1 MARFKVVKGGTLLV
15 GVALVILVAVVVII
29 ALSWYTGRDA
39 ATSAST
45 GTGAVMALAP
55 DEDALTL
62 DPATVPAENE
72 HTDEVV
78 SIQSEVMRDETPVS
92 NGKRVLIYHTHT
104 HEAYEMDYPDEYV
117 ALEKW
122 RTDDDEH
129 NIVRVG
135 TELTALLE
143 ARGFEVVH
151 DTTDNEQ
158 DDLSTAYERS
168 LVTLNAYSGEKFDLY
183 IDMHR
188 DAYTDGQ
195 VQTCSYGGESAA
207 KLMVLIGSGE
217 NFNVKPFYKENYAF
231 ALSLTDAVNA
241 VCPGLCRDVM
251 VKTGRYNQHIGVD
264 AILVE
269 VGNNMNTLEQAL
281 ASMPALA
288 DAIEKVLVPE
298 GAEEIITVS
307 SEN

>member
-15 GVALVILVAVVVII
+15 GISLVILIAVLVVI
-29 ALSWYTGRDA
+29 ALSWYAGRDA
-39 ATSAST
+39 STSAST
-45 GTGAVMALAP
+45 GAGAVMALAP
-55 DEDALTL
+55 DEDALEL
-62 DPATVPAENE
+62 NPSAVPLENE

-78 SIQSEVMRDETPVS
+78 SVQSEVIRDETPAS
-92 NGKRVLIYHTHT
+92 NGMRVLIYHTHT
-104 HEAYEMDYPDEYV
+104 HEAYEMDYSGEYEE
-117 ALEKW
+117 LERW

-135 TELTALLE
+135 TELTELLE
-143 ARGFEVVH
+143 ALGFEVVH

-168 LVTLNAYSGEKFDLY
+168 LVTLTAYSGEHFDLY

-188 DAYTDGQ
+188 DAYAEGQ

-231 ALSLTDAVNA
+231 AVKLTNAVNGI
-241 VCPGLCRDVM
+241 CPGLCRDVM

-264 AILVE
+264 AILIE
-269 VGNNMNTLEQAL
+269 VGNNRNTLEEAL

-288 DAIEKVLVPE
+288 DAIAQVLLPE
-298 GAEEIITVS
+298 GEEIITVS
-307 SEN
+307 SDN

>member
-15 GVALVILVAVVVII
+15 GVALVILVAVIVII
-29 ALSWYTGRDA
+29 ALSWYAGRDTT
-39 ATSAST
+39 TSTST
-45 GTGAVMALAP
+45 GAGAVMALAP
-55 DEDALTL
+55 VETALLLNPST
-62 DPATVPAENE
+62 APAENE
-72 HTDEVV
+72 HTDDVV
-78 SIQSEVMRDETPVS
+78 SIQSEIMRDETPVS

-117 ALEKW
+117 ELERW

-135 TELTALLE
+135 AELTTLLE

-151 DTTDNEQ
+151 DETDNEQ
-158 DDLSTAYERS
+158 NDLSTAYERS
-168 LVTLNAYSGEKFDLY
+168 LVTLDAYAGESFDLY

-188 DAYTDGQ
+188 DAYTEGQ
-195 VQTCSYGGESAA
+195 AQTCSYGGESAA

-217 NFNVKPFYKENYAF
+217 NFNVKPFYKQNFAF
-231 ALSLTDAVNA
+231 AQKLTEAVNG

-251 VKTGRYNQHIGVD
+251 VKTGRYNQHIGVN

-269 VGNNMNTLEQAL
+269 VGNNRNTLEQAL

-288 DAIEKVLVPE
+288 DAITHVMLPE
-298 GAEEIITVS
+298 DADQIITVS
-307 SEN
+307 NEN